1 MIIWSIQFPAFQCL
15 ILLKIDGHPD
25 SSASYNFGTVLQELD
40 QLFTLLKSTVSSQ
53 SFLILGLSL
62 RKLTQAECWK
72 VLPQVIQEVV
82 VLLLL
87 CSVTNSCLTL
97 CDPMDCS
104 TSGCSV
110 FCYLPEFAET
120 HVHSVNDAT

>member
-1 MIIWSIQFPAFQCL
+1 MIIWSIQFPAFKCL

-87 CSVTNSCLTL
+87 LFS
-97 CDPMDCS
+97 
-104 TSGCSV
+104 
-110 FCYLPEFAET
+110 
-120 HVHSVNDAT
+120 H